1 MEWIRLVIGAAFL
14 LAGLI
19 IFTVELYGVFH
30 MNYVLNRMQAAAM
43 GDTLGISLSLV
54 GLMIFSG
61 LNMTTLK
68 IVLIVVFLWFSSPV
82 ASHLLARLEVTTNE
96 DIDKRATVYEDVSIL
111 EAEYDKASEK
121 KEEL

>member
-1 MEWIRLVIGAAFL
+1 MEWIRLVIGAVFL

-19 IFTVELYGVFH
+19 IFTVELYEVFH

>member
-1 MEWIRLVIGAAFL
+1 MEWLRLVTGTAFL

-19 IFTVELYGVFH
+19 IFTVEIYGVFH
-30 MNYVLNRMQAAAM
+30 MDYALNRMQAAAM

-61 LNMTTLK
+61 FNMTTLK

-82 ASHLLARLEVTTNE
+82 SSHLLARLEVTTNE
-96 DIDKRATVYEDVSIL
+96 DIDKKATVYDDLEVL
-111 EAEYDKASEK
+111 EAEYDRASDR
-121 KEEL
+121 EERL